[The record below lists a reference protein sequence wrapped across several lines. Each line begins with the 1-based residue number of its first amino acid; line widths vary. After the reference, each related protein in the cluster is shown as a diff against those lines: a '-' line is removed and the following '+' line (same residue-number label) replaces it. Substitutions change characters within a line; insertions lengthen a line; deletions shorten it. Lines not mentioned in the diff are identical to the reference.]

1 MEKFN
6 LFFMP
11 NGEKKNIRKFFSV
24 IMIMAIIVSFCM
36 PVDYVEAATPT
47 MTKIAMSRSSVSIWK
62 GNKYKLYVKKANVKV
77 KPKSYKWYSS
87 NNKVVAVTNNGTI
100 KGMSEGTAKVY
111 CKFVWKNKKTSTV
124 SCNVKVVNPVVL
136 KSFKLNETEVDLKLK
151 ESFTIKPVLSPSNA
165 TITKVAYVS
174 SNVKVATVS
183 SKGKVYAKGKG
194 TASIVCAIKTYDGKV
209 YKKACKVNVNV
220 PVTSIKL
227 DKQEIE
233 LEVGATEEVK
243 ATVLPKNA
251 TDKTVKYS
259 SSDIKV
265 ATVDSDGLITGVDK
279 GTAIITAVTSNKLK
293 ATCTVNVIGEK
304 VEPTSIELDKT
315 DEKIYKGDTIT
326 LEAILEPEDVTEKTV
341 TYISSDSTIATV
353 NKDGVVEGVKA
364 GSVTITAKTANDLT
378 ATCKITVE
386 DKPYEISFDKE
397 NVSVK
402 IDVSTNIKATAKAI
416 DGSTCKVVYTSSD
429 DKIATV
435 DSNGQV
441 VGKAEGTV
449 TITATVENT
458 TKTTDDVK
466 EQKATC
472 TVKVT
477 KPDPSLKFTKEPYIS
492 TYYFNP
498 KPSCKEE
505 IKIPIYVTDTDQKE
519 YLDLDDS
526 KRFDILVEIDGK
538 ATYVRD
544 VKPGD
549 TTVSLGKLTEG
560 NHYFALQSI
569 DKDTGLKS
577 HKLYN
582 DLMVINPDTYAIKS
596 SEIYTMTTADLST
609 YKINNA
615 NSTNAD
621 DLVNTREGLTKL
633 FADLKSKGYRK
644 CILLKGTYR
653 INGEK
658 ARYNCITIPSYFT
671 VDMNGSTFK
680 LDTITSSNEGCIARM
695 DDATDAHLIN
705 GTLEGDR
712 FERKALGLE
721 RGYEGEPINT
731 FLFQGCNNCSIE
743 NLTIKNTTGHTIG
756 TQYRWGPGTKFSEY
770 TKVDIV
776 DGKEVASSDRST
788 SNMVD
793 LTKIKAWS
801 KYVSVGNGEGYRGTK
816 GNSGIIYVHFYDKDK
831 NYMHTVTGY
840 QYRKI
845 RIPEDAVYGRV
856 TMLGE
861 LTLDHNVS
869 FHAKHLGDYLEISNI
884 DFIDTRTTALAP
896 SACNNLLI
904 ENVTYTRA
912 GNSITPCAV
921 DFEDGWQECQDVYYR
936 NNKVLEASGTATVID
951 NTGYNHVYE
960 NLEGHRMV
968 VRRGVLG
975 GVFRNYTD
983 KTGYIRWTYGNKIV
997 SKYNRLYGVK
1007 TGNITADVSEGD
1019 QTRGAEEFKIRNC
1032 EISATYIGSSYKY
1045 VTYENCTFPLFNGS
1059 NLTLKNCT
1067 VYPTSYLGDNL
1078 YFENCTFKNLE
1089 QENGD
1094 IGFSFN
1100 LLNATRVFKN
1110 CKFLGKTTMKNH
1122 NGFNSGTFEGCYFQD
1137 LNMTVGLSTADT
1149 NKSIVF
1155 NNCEINSTAQ
1165 NFIHFGPFAYS
1176 RGYIKIDFNNCKMNL
1191 GEGDLIYLYA
1201 KPTGATS
1208 VNFNKCT
1215 IVKDTGKLLTG
1226 WGSISN
1232 NAEYALKLNFVG
1244 CTMNKNLDDSYK
1256 GTGNNV
1262 SVNYK

>member
-1 MEKFN
+1 MEKLN
-6 LFFMP
+6 LFFKP
-11 NGEKKNIRKFFSV
+11 NENKNIRKFFSV
-24 IMIMAIIVSFCM
+24 LLVFSMILSICM
-36 PVDYVEAATPT
+36 SNVYAEAAVPV
-47 MTKIAMSRSSVSIWK
+47 MTKISMSKSSVSMWK
-62 GNKYKLYVKKANVKV
+62 GNTYKLSVVRANKNV
-77 KPKSYKWYSS
+77 KPKSYKWSTS
-87 NNKVVAVTNNGTI
+87 NKKVVAVSNSGLI
-100 KGMSEGTAKVY
+100 KGMSAGKAKVY
-111 CKFVWKNKKTSTV
+111 CTFVWKNKKKTTV
-124 SCNVKVVNPVVL
+124 SCVVKVVNGVAL
-136 KSFKLNETEVDLKLK
+136 KGFKLSKTEVELDVTK
-151 ESFTIKPVLSPSNA
+151 STYIKPVLTPSNA
-165 TITKVAYVS
+165 TITKVAYAS
-174 SNVKVATVS
+174 SNEKVAVVNS
-183 SKGKVYAKGKG
+183 SGKVYAKGKG
-194 TASIVCAIKTYDGKV
+194 TANIVCAIKTYNGKV
-209 YKKACKVNVNV
+209 YKKVCKVKVNV
-220 PVTSIKL
+220 PVTSITL
-227 DKQEIE
+227 DKKE
-233 LEVGATEEVK
+233 LELEAGATDVLK

-251 TDKTVKYS
+251 TNKTVKFV
-259 SSDIKV
+259 SSDTAV
-265 ATVDSDGLITGVDK
+265 ATVDNNGVVTGVEE
-279 GTAIITAVTSNKLK
+279 GTAIITAVSSNKLK
-293 ATCTVNVIGEK
+293 ATCTVNVTGEK
-304 VEPTSIELDKT
+304 IEPTSIKLDKT
-315 DEKIYKGDTIT
+315 DEKIFKGDSIK
-326 LEAILEPEDVTEKTV
+326 LEVTLEPEDVTEKTV
-341 TYISSDSTIATV
+341 TFSSSDNTIATV
-353 NKDGVVEGVKA
+353 TEAGVVEGVKE
-364 GSVTITAKTANDLT
+364 GTVTITAKTQNDLV

-386 DKPYEISFDKE
+386 DKPYEITFDKE
-397 NVSVK
+397 SVSVK
-402 IDVSTNIKATAKAI
+402 VDVSTTIKATAKAK
-416 DGSTCKVVYTSSD
+416 DGSTCKVVYKSSD

-441 VGKAEGTV
+441 VGKSEGTV
-449 TITATVENT
+449 TVTAIVESTGSKET
-458 TKTTDDVK
+458 TEEE

-549 TTVSLGKLTEG
+549 TTVSLGKLSEG

-596 SEIYTMTTADLST
+596 SETYTMTTADLST

-615 NSTNAD
+615 NSTDAD
-621 DLVNTREGLTKL
+621 DLVNTRDGLTRL
-633 FADLKSKGYRK
+633 FSDLKAKGYRK

-658 ARYNCITIPSYFT
+658 ARNNCITIPSYFT

-712 FERKALGLE
+712 FERKDLGLE
-721 RGYEGEPINT
+721 KGYEGEPINT

-831 NYMHTVTGY
+831 KYMHTVTGY

-936 NNKVLEASGTATVID
+936 NNKVLVSSGTATVID

-960 NLEGHRMV
+960 NLEGHRMI

-983 KTGYIRWTYGNKIV
+983 TTGYIRWTYGNKIV

-1007 TGNITADVSEGD
+1007 TTNICVDVSDGD
-1019 QTRGAEEFKIRNC
+1019 VTRGAEEFKIRDC
-1032 EISATYIGSSYKY
+1032 EISGTYLGSSYKY
-1045 VTYENCTFPLFNGS
+1045 VTYEKCTFPLFNGS

-1122 NGFNSGTFEGCYFQD
+1122 NGFNSGTFAGCYFQD
-1137 LNMTVGLSTADT
+1137 LNMTVGLNTEET
-1149 NKSIVF
+1149 NKSITF

-1215 IVKDTGKLLTG
+1215 IVKDTGKLLNG
-1226 WGSISN
+1226 YGSLSN

-1262 SVNYK
+1262 SVNYN

>member
-1 MEKFN
+1 MEKLN
-6 LFFMP
+6 LFFKP
-11 NGEKKNIRKFFSV
+11 NENKNIRKFFSV
-24 IMIMAIIVSFCM
+24 LLVFSMILSICM
-36 PVDYVEAATPT
+36 SNVYAEAAVPV
-47 MTKIAMSRSSVSIWK
+47 MTKISMSKSSVSMWK
-62 GNKYKLYVKKANVKV
+62 GNTYKLSVVRANKNV
-77 KPKSYKWYSS
+77 KPKSYKWSTS
-87 NNKVVAVTNNGTI
+87 NKKVVAVSNSGLI
-100 KGMSEGTAKVY
+100 KGMSAGKAKVY
-111 CKFVWKNKKTSTV
+111 CTFVWKNKKKTTV
-124 SCNVKVVNPVVL
+124 SCVVKVVNGVAL
-136 KSFKLNETEVDLKLK
+136 KGFKLSKTEVELDVTK
-151 ESFTIKPVLSPSNA
+151 STYIKPVLTPSNA
-165 TITKVAYVS
+165 TITKVAYAS
-174 SNVKVATVS
+174 SNEKVAVVNS
-183 SKGKVYAKGKG
+183 SGKVYAKGKG
-194 TASIVCAIKTYDGKV
+194 TANIVCAIKTYNGKV
-209 YKKACKVNVNV
+209 YKKVCKVKVNV
-220 PVTSIKL
+220 PVTSITL
-227 DKQEIE
+227 DKKE
-233 LEVGATEEVK
+233 LELEAGATDVLK

-251 TDKTVKYS
+251 TNKTVKFV
-259 SSDIKV
+259 SSDTAV
-265 ATVDSDGLITGVDK
+265 ATVHKNGVVTGVEE
-279 GTAIITAVTSNKLK
+279 GTAIITAVSSNKLK
-293 ATCTVNVIGEK
+293 ATCTVNVTGEK
-304 VEPTSIELDKT
+304 IEPTSIKLDKT
-315 DEKIYKGDTIT
+315 DEKIFKGDSIK
-326 LEAILEPEDVTEKTV
+326 LEVTLEPEDVTEKKV
-341 TYISSDSTIATV
+341 TYTSSDSTIATV
-353 NKDGVVEGVKA
+353 SEEGVVEGLKP
-364 GSVTITAKTANDLT
+364 GTVTITATTTNDLS

-386 DKPYEISFDKE
+386 DKPYEITFDKE
-397 NVSVK
+397 SVSVK
-402 IDVSTNIKATAKAI
+402 VDVSTTIKATAKAK
-416 DGSTCKVVYTSSD
+416 DGSTCKVVYKSSD

-441 VGKAEGTV
+441 VGKSEGTV
-449 TITATVENT
+449 TVTAIVESTGSKET
-458 TKTTDDVK
+458 TEEE

-549 TTVSLGKLTEG
+549 TTVSLGKLSEG

-596 SEIYTMTTADLST
+596 SETYTMTTADLAT

-615 NSTNAD
+615 NSTDAD
-621 DLVNTREGLTKL
+621 DLVNTRDGLTKL
-633 FADLKSKGYRK
+633 FSDLKAKGYRK

-658 ARYNCITIPSYFT
+658 ARNNCITIPSYFT

-680 LDTITSSNEGCIARM
+680 LDKITSSNEGCIARM

-712 FERKALGLE
+712 FERKDLGLE
-721 RGYEGEPINT
+721 KGYEGEPINT

-831 NYMHTVTGY
+831 KYMHTVTGY

-936 NNKVLEASGTATVID
+936 NNKVLVSSGTATVID
-951 NTGYNHVYE
+951 NTGYNHVNE
-960 NLEGHRMV
+960 NLEGHRMI

-983 KTGYIRWTYGNKIV
+983 TTGYIRWTYGNKIV

-1007 TGNITADVSEGD
+1007 TTNICVDVSDGD
-1019 QTRGAEEFKIRNC
+1019 VTRGAEEFKIRDC
-1032 EISATYIGSSYKY
+1032 EISGTYLGSSYKY

-1122 NGFNSGTFEGCYFQD
+1122 NGFNSGTFAGCYFQD
-1137 LNMTVGLSTADT
+1137 LNMTVGLNTEET
-1149 NKSIVF
+1149 NKSITF

-1176 RGYIKIDFNNCKMNL
+1176 RGYIKIDFNNC
-1191 GEGDLIYLYA
+1191 
-1201 KPTGATS
+1201 
-1208 VNFNKCT
+1208 
-1215 IVKDTGKLLTG
+1215 
-1226 WGSISN
+1226 
-1232 NAEYALKLNFVG
+1232 
-1244 CTMNKNLDDSYK
+1244 
-1256 GTGNNV
+1256 
-1262 SVNYK
+1262 

>member
-1 MEKFN
+1 MEKLN
-6 LFFMP
+6 LFFKP
-11 NGEKKNIRKFFSV
+11 NENKNIRKFFSV
-24 IMIMAIIVSFCM
+24 LLVFSMILSICM
-36 PVDYVEAATPT
+36 SNVYAEAAVPV
-47 MTKIAMSRSSVSIWK
+47 MTKISMSKSSVSMWK
-62 GNKYKLYVKKANVKV
+62 GNTYKLSVVRANKNV
-77 KPKSYKWYSS
+77 KPKSYKWSTS
-87 NNKVVAVTNNGTI
+87 NKKVVAVSNSGLI
-100 KGMSEGTAKVY
+100 KGMSAGKAKVY
-111 CKFVWKNKKTSTV
+111 CTFVWKNKKKTTV
-124 SCNVKVVNPVVL
+124 SCVVKVVNGVAL
-136 KSFKLNETEVDLKLK
+136 KGFKLSKTEVELDVTK
-151 ESFTIKPVLSPSNA
+151 STYIKPVLTPSNA
-165 TITKVAYVS
+165 TITKVAYAS
-174 SNVKVATVS
+174 SNEKVAVVNS
-183 SKGKVYAKGKG
+183 SGKVYAKGKG
-194 TASIVCAIKTYDGKV
+194 TANIVCAIKTYNGKV
-209 YKKACKVNVNV
+209 YKKVCKVKVNV
-220 PVTSIKL
+220 PVTSITL
-227 DKQEIE
+227 DKKE
-233 LEVGATEEVK
+233 LELEAGATDVLK

-251 TDKTVKYS
+251 TNKTVKFV
-259 SSDIKV
+259 SSDTAV
-265 ATVDSDGLITGVDK
+265 ATVDNNGVVTGVEE
-279 GTAIITAVTSNKLK
+279 GTAIITAVSSNKL
-293 ATCTVNVIGEK
+293 
-304 VEPTSIELDKT
+304 
-315 DEKIYKGDTIT
+315 
-326 LEAILEPEDVTEKTV
+326 
-341 TYISSDSTIATV
+341 
-353 NKDGVVEGVKA
+353 
-364 GSVTITAKTANDLT
+364 
-378 ATCKITVE
+378 
-386 DKPYEISFDKE
+386 
-397 NVSVK
+397 
-402 IDVSTNIKATAKAI
+402 
-416 DGSTCKVVYTSSD
+416 
-429 DKIATV
+429 
-435 DSNGQV
+435 
-441 VGKAEGTV
+441 
-449 TITATVENT
+449 
-458 TKTTDDVK
+458 
-466 EQKATC
+466 KATC

-549 TTVSLGKLTEG
+549 TTVSLGKLSEG

-596 SEIYTMTTADLST
+596 SETYTMTTADLST

-615 NSTNAD
+615 NSTDAD
-621 DLVNTREGLTKL
+621 DLVNTRDGLTRL
-633 FADLKSKGYRK
+633 FSDLKAKGYRK

-658 ARYNCITIPSYFT
+658 ARNNCITIPSYFT

-712 FERKALGLE
+712 FERKDLGLE
-721 RGYEGEPINT
+721 KGYEGEPINT

-831 NYMHTVTGY
+831 KYMHTVTGY

-936 NNKVLEASGTATVID
+936 NNKVLVSSGTATVID

-960 NLEGHRMV
+960 NLEGHRMI

-983 KTGYIRWTYGNKIV
+983 TTGYIRWTYGNKIV

-1007 TGNITADVSEGD
+1007 TTNICVDVSDGD
-1019 QTRGAEEFKIRNC
+1019 VTRGAEEFKIRDC
-1032 EISATYIGSSYKY
+1032 EISGTYLGSSYKY

-1059 NLTLKNCT
+1059 NLKLKNCT

-1122 NGFNSGTFEGCYFQD
+1122 NGFNSGTFAGCYFQD
-1137 LNMTVGLSTADT
+1137 LNMTVGLNTEET
-1149 NKSIVF
+1149 NKSITF

-1215 IVKDTGKLLTG
+1215 IVKDTGKLLNG
-1226 WGSISN
+1226 YGSLSN

-1262 SVNYK
+1262 SVNYN